1 MVGVTATWL
10 PVTKSD
16 MDLSTEYK
24 RLRSKK
30 AVNEVL
36 EYTFIFFGLIPYAF
50 AVNQLLVPAEIVGG
64 GLTGLAEILYFATN
78 TAAPIWLTTL
88 VANAFLLI
96 VAMYLVGWRFCV
108 RTVWGVLA
116 LSFWF
121 RFIPIAKE
129 PILHDTFMAVMIAGM
144 LCGLGLSIVFLNN
157 GSSGGTDIIAMIV
170 NKYRRMSIGK
180 VLFACDLVII
190 SSAYFLPQNHRLE
203 PILMGLCFTFMC
215 TMTADSIMAR
225 ARQSVQFFIFS
236 KYKSAEIADAITQGI
251 HRGVTEIDG
260 IGWYSHKGVR
270 MLFTVVRVHE
280 SNEVF
285 RIIKSIDPNA
295 FISQS
300 VALGVFGKGFDSVL
314 TNKKEQARAQ
324 ELEALYEQE
333 EASKTHHAEE
343 FQD

>member
-1 MVGVTATWL
+1 MVN
-10 PVTKSD
+10 
-16 MDLSTEYK
+16 LSSEYK
-24 RLRSKK
+24 RLSNKK
-30 AVNEVL
+30 AFKETM
-36 EYTFIFFGLIPYAF
+36 EYIFIFFGLIPYGF

-78 TAAPIWLTTL
+78 TAVPIWLTTL
-88 VANAFLLI
+88 LANAVLLLI
-96 VAMYLVGWRFCV
+96 AMYLVGWRFCI

-116 LSFWF
+116 LTFWF
-121 RFIPIAKE
+121 RFIPIAQE
-129 PILHDTFMAVMIAGM
+129 PILHDTFMAVVMAGM

-157 GSSGGTDIIAMIV
+157 GSSGGTDIVAMIV

-215 TMTADSIMAR
+215 TMTTDTIMGR

-236 KYKSAEIADAITQGI
+236 KYKSAEIADAITSHI

-260 IGWYSHKGVR
+260 TGWYSKKPV
-270 MLFTVVRVHE
+270 TVLLTLVRVHE

-285 RIIKSIDPNA
+285 RIIKDIDPNA

-300 VALGVFGKGFDSVL
+300 VARGVFGKGFDSVL
-314 TNKKEQARAQ
+314 INKREVQRAR
-324 ELEALYEQE
+324 ELEQRYELE
-333 EASKTHHAEE
+333 EEQRLHHAEE
-343 FQD
+343 FMD

>member
-1 MVGVTATWL
+1 
-10 PVTKSD
+10 
-16 MDLSTEYK
+16 MDISSEYK

-30 AVNEVL
+30 AVNEVF
-36 EYTFIFFGLIPYAF
+36 ECVTIFVGLIPYAF
-50 AVNQLLVPAEIVGG
+50 AVNQLLVPAEVVGG
-64 GLTGLAEILYFATN
+64 GLTGLSEILYFATN
-78 TAAPIWLTTL
+78 TAVPIWLTTL
-88 VANAFLLI
+88 VVNIFLLLI
-96 VAMYLVGWRFCV
+96 AMYLVGWRFCV
-108 RTVWGVLA
+108 RTVWGVLS
-116 LSFWF
+116 LTFWF

-129 PILHDTFMAVMIAGM
+129 PVLHDTFMAVIIAGM

-215 TMTADSIMAR
+215 TMTADSIMGR

-236 KYKSAEIADAITQGI
+236 KYKSAEIADAITHGI

-260 IGWYSHKGVR
+260 TGWFSGKSVK

-285 RIIKSIDPNA
+285 RIIKDIDPNA

-300 VALGVFGKGFDSVL
+300 VAQGVFGKGFDSVL
-314 TNKKEQARAQ
+314 INKKEQARAK
-324 ELEALYEQE
+324 ELEELYEKE
-333 EASKTHHAEE
+333 EQSKLHPAEE

>member
-1 MVGVTATWL
+1 
-10 PVTKSD
+10 
-16 MDLSTEYK
+16 MDINSEYK

-30 AVNEVL
+30 AVNETL
-36 EYTFIFFGLIPYAF
+36 EYIAIFFGLIPYAF

-64 GLTGLAEILYFATN
+64 GLTGLAEIIYFATD
-78 TAAPIWLTTL
+78 TAMPIWLTTL
-88 VANAFLLI
+88 IANAFLLI
-96 VAMYLVGWRFCV
+96 IAIFLVGWRFCI
-108 RTVWGVLA
+108 RTVWGVLS
-116 LSFWF
+116 LTFWF
-121 RFIPIAKE
+121 RFIPIAHE
-129 PILHDTFMAVMIAGM
+129 PVLHDTFMAVVIAGM

-190 SSAYFLPQNHRLE
+190 TSAYFLPQNHRLE

-215 TMTADSIMAR
+215 TMTADSIMGR

-236 KYKSAEIADAITQGI
+236 KYKSKEIADAIVTTV
-251 HRGVTEIDG
+251 HRGVTELDG
-260 IGWYSHKGVR
+260 TGWYSKKPVKV
-270 MLFTVVRVHE
+270 LLVLVRVHE

-300 VALGVFGKGFDSVL
+300 VAQGVFGKGFDSVL
-314 TNKKEQARAQ
+314 NSKREKERAEQ
-324 ELEALYEQE
+324 LEALYEQE
-333 EASKTHHAEE
+333 EAQRTHAAEE
-343 FQD
+343 FMD

>member
-1 MVGVTATWL
+1 MSL
-10 PVTKSD
+10 RS
-16 MDLSTEYK
+16 EYR
-24 RLRSKK
+24 RLRNKK
-30 AVNEVL
+30 AFKEVF
-36 EYTFIFFGLIPYAF
+36 EYFAIFFGLIPYGF

-88 VANAFLLI
+88 IANAFLLVI
-96 VAMYLVGWRFCV
+96 AMYLVGWRFCI

-121 RFIPIAKE
+121 RFIPIASE
-129 PILHDTFMAVMIAGM
+129 PVLHDTFMAVVIAGM

-215 TMTADSIMAR
+215 TMTADSIMGR

-236 KYKSAEIADAITQGI
+236 KYKSAAIADAITQHV

-260 IGWYSHKGVR
+260 MGWYSGKAVK
-270 MLFTVVRVHE
+270 MLFTVVREHE

-285 RIIKSIDPNA
+285 RIIKDIDPNA

-300 VALGVFGKGFDSVL
+300 VTRGVFGKGFDSVL
-314 TNKKEQARAQ
+314 INKREQDRAQ
-324 ELEALYEQE
+324 QLEAQYELE
-333 EASKTHHAEE
+333 EATKRHQAEE